1 MASTMM
7 STRFIMSTSSATPRT
22 PTSLIPPPA
31 VLPLKPIP
39 GTYAPPPPP
48 SSAPSATASTT
59 SGSKAWTPSSASAR
73 PPIKAPSSAPTSP
86 LPSPSSSAP
95 TPKSSRSLTALP
107 SPPSSTAPSSTR
119 PTSSSALTRPAS
131 PSPAA
136 RASRLPRRHR
146 PQAHQ
151 SQVLLYGPPQAELQS
166 LGVGVFERPGY
177 YVDDHRRRPR
187 ESQRQRRGGV
197 HSAFTEVHIQVPLQ
211 GTRGGG
217 LGEGE
222 GDQRVRVRHA
232 RQVARGAA
240 PAHEGTGVIP
250 QPLEEIFLHS
260 FPLPFLLVKNDYS
273 KLYEFLRTQGK
284 DVVDNAVSEY
294 GLSTEEEINN
304 ILFVLGF
311 NAFGGFS
318 VFFPKLITTIGSDET
333 GLQEKLR
340 EEVRRVVGTDGVLDL
355 KKVREMELVT
365 STVRELLR
373 LNPPVPLQYGRA
385 RRDFTL
391 SSHEASFEVKR
402 GELLCGYQP
411 LTMRDAKVFEDPD
424 RFVPDRFVE
433 AKGGEE
439 LLEYLYWSNGRETGT
454 PSVENKQC
462 AAKDYVVGTAC
473 LFVAYLFTRYDG
485 FRCEPSSFS
494 ISTVEKARDGKD

>member
-1 MASTMM
+1 MM
-7 STRFIMSTSSATPRT
+7 SARFIMSTSSATPRT
-22 PTSLIPPPA
+22 PTSPIPPPA

-39 GTYAPPPPP
+39 GTYGPPLLGPLRDRLDYFWFQGADTFFRKRATTHKSTVFRTNIPPTFP
-48 SSAPSATASTT
+48 FFVGTNPEVVALVDCASFASLFDSSLVDKTDVLIGPY
-59 SGSKAWTPSSASAR
+59 TPSLSFTGGTRVCVYLDVTDPKHTKVKSFCMDLLKRSSKVWASEF
-73 PPIKAPSSAPTSP
+73 
-86 LPSPSSSAP
+86 LN
-95 TPKSSRSLTALP
+95 ALDTMWTTIEGDLEKV
-107 SPPSSTAPSSTR
+107 S
-119 PTSSSALTRPAS
+119 
-131 PSPAA
+131 
-136 RASRLPRRHR
+136 
-146 PQAHQ
+146 
-151 SQVLLYGPPQAELQS
+151 GK
-166 LGVGVFERPGY
+166 
-177 YVDDHRRRPR
+177 
-187 ESQRQRRGGV
+187 GG
-197 HSAFTEVHIQVPLQ
+197 AGFIVPLQ
-211 GTRGGG
+211 RCIFRFLCKALAMADPEKVKEIDEYGFAMLDKWLAVQLLPTT
-217 LGEGE
+217 
-222 GDQRVRVRHA
+222 
-232 RQVARGAA
+232 
-240 PAHEGTGVIP
+240 GTGVIP

-260 FPLPFLLVKNDYS
+260 FPLPFLLVKNDYL
-273 KLYEFLRTQGK
+273 KIYEFLRTQGK

-294 GLSTEEEINN
+294 GLSTEEAINN

-391 SSHEASFEVKR
+391 SSNEASFEVKQ

-411 LTMRDAKVFEDPD
+411 LAMRDAKVFEDPE

-433 AKGGEE
+433 AKGGRE

-494 ISTVEKARDGKD
+494 ISAVEKARDGKV